1 MAASDADGGDV
12 ARPEG
17 LRLTSPLPLALFVL
31 TFTTGLVD
39 AVSYLG
45 LGQVFTGFVTGNVV
59 LLGFAFAGASGFSV
73 AAPVVSLGSFLAGAV
88 VGGRL
93 AVHFGEPQHRWLG
106 LALLTEAAF
115 VGLAALSAI
124 GLDADQL
131 TDRRFLVISLLGVA
145 MGIRNA
151 SVRRLAVPDLT
162 TTVLTLTI
170 TGLAADS
177 PLAGAET
184 KRPRRRIVAIAAMLL
199 GAFVGALL
207 VRVSLLLPLV
217 MMAALV
223 ALTAVA
229 YAGHHASRPALGAK
243 PSAPDDDS

>member
-1 MAASDADGGDV
+1 MAASDEHEAEGD
-12 ARPEG
+12 RPAG
-17 LRLTSPLPLALFVL
+17 LRLTSPLPLVLFVL

-59 LLGFAFAGASGFSV
+59 LLGFAFAGASDLSV
-73 AAPVVSLGSFLAGAV
+73 AAPLVSLGSFLVGAV
-88 VGGRL
+88 LGGRL
-93 AVHFGEPQHRWLG
+93 AVHLGHPQHRWLA
-106 LALLTEAAF
+106 LALLAEAAF
-115 VGLAALSAI
+115 VGLAALAAS
-124 GLDADQL
+124 GLDADAL
-131 TDRRFLVISLLGVA
+131 TDRRFLVIGLLGVA

-177 PLAGAET
+177 PLAGTET

-199 GAFVGALL
+199 GAFAGALL

-217 MMAALV
+217 IMAALV
-223 ALTAVA
+223 TLTALA
-229 YAGHHASRPALGAK
+229 YVGEHAWQQRHEERQG
-243 PSAPDDDS
+243 

>member
-1 MAASDADGGDV
+1 MAASDERETV
-12 ARPEG
+12 TERPDG

-59 LLGFAFAGASGFSV
+59 LLGFAFAGAPGFSV
-73 AAPVVSLGSFLAGAV
+73 AAPVVSLGSFLVGAV
-88 VGGRL
+88 IGGRL
-93 AVHFGEPQHRWLG
+93 SVHLGNPQHRWLL

-115 VGLAALSAI
+115 IGLAALTAI
-124 GLDADQL
+124 GLDADAL
-131 TDRRFLVISLLGVA
+131 TDRRFLVIGLLGVA

-177 PLAGAET
+177 PLAGTQTE
-184 KRPRRRIVAIAAMLL
+184 RPRRRIIAIAAMLL
-199 GAFVGALL
+199 GAVVGALL
-207 VRVSLLLPLV
+207 VRVSLVLPLII
-217 MMAALV
+217 MAGLV
-223 ALTAVA
+223 TLTAVA
-229 YAGHHASRPALGAK
+229 YAARHARP
-243 PSAPDDDS
+243 

>member
-1 MAASDADGGDV
+1 VAARDELEGEVEQPA
-12 ARPEG
+12 G

-73 AAPVVSLGSFLAGAV
+73 AAPVVSLGSFLVGAV
-88 VGGRL
+88 IGGRL
-93 AVHFGEPQHRWLG
+93 AVHFGEPRHRWLG
-106 LALLTEAAF
+106 VALLTEAAF
-115 VGLAALSAI
+115 VGVAALAAI
-124 GLDADQL
+124 GLDADEL
-131 TDRRFLVISLLGVA
+131 TDRRFLVISLLGAA

-177 PLAGAET
+177 PLAGTET
-184 KRPRRRIVAIAAMLL
+184 KRPRRRIIAIAAMLL

-207 VRVSLLLPLV
+207 VRVSLVLPLLI
-217 MMAALV
+217 MAALV

-229 YAGHHASRPALGAK
+229 YAGHQARQQLHPQE
-243 PSAPDDDS
+243 P

>member
-1 MAASDADGGDV
+1 MAARDEREVDPTQPA
-12 ARPEG
+12 G
-17 LRLTSPLPLALFVL
+17 LRLTSPLPLVLFVL

-59 LLGFAFAGASGFSV
+59 LLGFALAGAPGFSI
-73 AAPVVSLGSFLAGAV
+73 AAPVVSLGCFLGGAV
-88 VGGRL
+88 LGGRL
-93 AVHFGEPQHRWLG
+93 SVHVGHPHHRWLG

-115 VGLAALSAI
+115 VGLAAVFAI
-124 GLDADQL
+124 GLDVDAL
-131 TDRRFLVISLLGVA
+131 TDRRFLVIGLLGVA

-177 PLAGAET
+177 PLAGTEA

-199 GAFVGALL
+199 GAVVGALL
-207 VRVSLLLPLV
+207 VRVSLLLPLIV
-217 MMAALV
+217 MAGLV
-223 ALTAVA
+223 TLTAAA
-229 YAGHHASRPALGAK
+229 YVGHHAWLQRRPQ
-243 PSAPDDDS
+243 APRSD

>member
-1 MAASDADGGDV
+1 VASDAREVDP

-17 LRLTSPLPLALFVL
+17 LRLTAPLPLVLFVL

-59 LLGFAFAGASGFSV
+59 LLGFAFAGASGFSA
-73 AAPVVSLGSFLAGAV
+73 AAPLVSLGSFLVGAV
-88 VGGRL
+88 LGGRL
-93 AVHFGEPQHRWLG
+93 SVHLGHPQHRWLG

-115 VGLAALSAI
+115 VGLAAVAAI
-124 GLDADQL
+124 GLDADAL
-131 TDRRFLVISLLGVA
+131 TDRRFLVIGLLGVA

-177 PLAGAET
+177 PLAGTET
-184 KRPRRRIVAIAAMLL
+184 KRPRRRVIAIAAMLL
-199 GAFVGALL
+199 GAVVGALL
-207 VRVSLLLPLV
+207 VRVSLLLPLII
-217 MMAALV
+217 MAALV

-229 YAGHHASRPALGAK
+229 YVWQHASQQRRSRGLRGR
-243 PSAPDDDS
+243 

>member
-1 MAASDADGGDV
+1 MASDAREVDP

-17 LRLTSPLPLALFVL
+17 LRLTAPLPLVHFVL
-31 TFTTGLVD
+31 TCTTGLVD

-59 LLGFAFAGASGFSV
+59 LLGFAFAGASGFSA
-73 AAPVVSLGSFLAGAV
+73 AAPLVSLGSFLVGAV
-88 VGGRL
+88 LGGRL
-93 AVHFGEPQHRWLG
+93 SVHLGHPQHRWLG

-115 VGLAALSAI
+115 VGLVAVAAI
-124 GLDADQL
+124 GLDADAL
-131 TDRRFLVISLLGVA
+131 TDRRFLVIGLLGVA

-177 PLAGAET
+177 PLAGTET
-184 KRPRRRIVAIAAMLL
+184 KRPRRRVIAIAAMLL
-199 GAFVGALL
+199 GAVVGALL
-207 VRVSLLLPLV
+207 VRVSLLLPLII
-217 MMAALV
+217 MAALV

-229 YAGHHASRPALGAK
+229 YVWQHASQQRRSRWLRGR
-243 PSAPDDDS
+243 

>member
-1 MAASDADGGDV
+1 M
-12 ARPEG
+12 
-17 LRLTSPLPLALFVL
+17 L

-73 AAPVVSLGSFLAGAV
+73 AAPLVSLGSFLVGAV
-88 VGGRL
+88 LGGRIAVHLGEAEHGRL
-93 AVHFGEPQHRWLG
+93 AI
-106 LALLTEAAF
+106 ALLSEAAL
-115 VGLAALSAI
+115 VGLAALAAI
-124 GLDADQL
+124 GLDADAL
-131 TDRRFLVISLLGVA
+131 TDRRFLVIGLLGVA
-145 MGIRNA
+145 MGVRNA

-177 PLAGAET
+177 PLAGTET
-184 KRPRRRIVAIAAMLL
+184 KRPRRRIIAIAAMLL

-207 VRVSLLLPLV
+207 VQVSLLLPLII
-217 MMAALV
+217 MAGLV
-223 ALTAVA
+223 SLTAVA
-229 YAGHHASRPALGAK
+229 YVGQHARLQRGGGG
-243 PSAPDDDS
+243 PS